1 MQIKDVIAYCDRAF
15 PTDVP
20 VSVKVDML
28 AALER
33 DIARR
38 LYATHEGGAGVSA
51 SFTRDSELS
60 MGNERPDM
68 YRFYLLSRLALML
81 GQEGRYAAWQA
92 AYESEYAL
100 AAREYNRTHAPLH
113 TAGRLK
119 FR

>member
-15 PTDVP
+15 PTDVS

-38 LYATHEGGAGVSA
+38 LYATHKESGQTPTP
-51 SFTRDSELS
+51 FTRDSLLS
-60 MGNERPDM
+60 MGEERADM
-68 YRFYLLSRLALML
+68 YRYYLLARLALLL
-81 GQEGRYAAWQA
+81 GQEGRYSAWQA